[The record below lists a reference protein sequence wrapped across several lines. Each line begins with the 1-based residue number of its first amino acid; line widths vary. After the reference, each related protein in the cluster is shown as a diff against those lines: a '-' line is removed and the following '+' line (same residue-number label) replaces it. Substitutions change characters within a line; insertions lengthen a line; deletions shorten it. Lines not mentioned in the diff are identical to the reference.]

1 MIKHETRHKFFRLDL
16 RMKYNFVFFHLTD
29 PAPTPK
35 KDDPKKQKSTWTNQI
50 AKQWKKI
57 QPGSSTMPA
66 PSYPEGGSIGN

>member
-57 QPGSSTMPA
+57 QPGSSNMPA

>member
-1 MIKHETRHKFFRLDL
+1 MECD
-16 RMKYNFVFFHLTD
+16 FVFCLLTD

-57 QPGSSTMPA
+57 QPGSSNMPA
-66 PSYPEGGSIGN
+66 PSYPEGGSIGNWLFESHYVCIS

>member
-1 MIKHETRHKFFRLDL
+1 M
-16 RMKYNFVFFHLTD
+16 FFHLSD

-57 QPGSSTMPA
+57 QPGSSNMPA